1 MTAAETATGPAKSAR
16 IDFPSRIG
24 VWWASDTWPMP
35 AAQEVAREIESMGY
49 GSLFLP
55 EIGFKDALIESAA
68 FLDATERLVIGTGIA
83 NIHARIPETAEGA
96 GRTLTAL
103 YPGRF
108 VLGLGVSH
116 GPLVARFGVA
126 YDKPLATMRDY
137 LGRMAA
143 LPEMIEPGSGRPTRL
158 LAALGP
164 KMIELS
170 GTDADGAH
178 PYLATPAH
186 TATAREILGPG
197 KWLVPE
203 QAVVIGGDEDE
214 QLRRAHLHLQIYS
227 GLPNYRNSW
236 KRLGFDESDFVPGG
250 SEKLA
255 RGIVGMGSVEQAAA
269 TLTAHLD
276 AGADHALVQVL
287 GDGNP
292 AWDPRPALRELAGVL
307 GLSTA

>member
-1 MTAAETATGPAKSAR
+1 MSNSAKAR

-35 AAQEVAREIESMGY
+35 AAQEVARDIEAMGY

-55 EIGFKDALIESAA
+55 EIGFKDALVESAA

-108 VLGLGVSH
+108 VYGLGVSH
-116 GPLVARFGVA
+116 GPLVQRLGVE
-126 YDKPLATMRDY
+126 YNKPLATMRTY
-137 LGRMAA
+137 LERMAA
-143 LPEMIEPGSGRPTRL
+143 LPEVIEPGSGRPTRV

-170 GTDADGAH
+170 GELADGAH
-178 PYLATPAH
+178 PYLGTVAH
-186 TATAREILGPG
+186 TATTREILGPD
-197 KWLVPE
+197 KWVIPE
-203 QAVVIGGDEDE
+203 QGVVVGGDDAE
-214 QLRRAHLHLQIYS
+214 QMRRAHLYLQIYS
-227 GLPNYRNSW
+227 GLPNYRNNW
-236 KRLGFDESDFVPGG
+236 KRLGFDEETDFVPGG

-255 RGIVGMGSVEQAAA
+255 RALVGMGTVEQAAA
-269 TLTAHLD
+269 TVTAHLD
-276 AGADHALVQVL
+276 AGADHVLVQVL

-292 AWDPRPALRELAGVL
+292 AWDPRPALRELAGVFGL
-307 GLSTA
+307 G